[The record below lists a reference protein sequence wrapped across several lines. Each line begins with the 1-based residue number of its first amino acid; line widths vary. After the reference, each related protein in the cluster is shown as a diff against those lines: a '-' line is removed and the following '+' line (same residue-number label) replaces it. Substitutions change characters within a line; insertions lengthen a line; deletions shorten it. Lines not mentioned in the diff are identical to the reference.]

1 MKIVIG
7 NSTHRG
13 FWGFVAQT
21 IVLTLAV
28 IIAAKLMPGVS
39 MNNLWTALLTGV
51 VIALLNRFVRP
62 ILVFLTLPF
71 TAITLGLFLFV
82 INAVIILL
90 AGAIVPGFTVEGF
103 GTALLFSLLLT
114 LLNFLLELPNRLK
127 KHPDNQ
133 TIDKPTDEND
143 EFTPYEE
150 IEN

>member
-7 NSTHRG
+7 NSNHRG

-28 IIAAKLMPGVS
+28 IIAAKLMPGVEIG
-39 MNNLWTALLTGV
+39 NIWTAVLTGL
-51 VIALLNRFVRP
+51 VIALLNRFLRP
-62 ILVFLTLPF
+62 VLVFLTLPF

-90 AGAIVPGFTVEGF
+90 ASVIVPGFKVDGF
-103 GTALLFSLLLT
+103 GNALLFSLLLT
-114 LLNFLLELPNRLK
+114 VLNFLLELPNRIK
-127 KHPDNQ
+127 KHSDDNSVQ
-133 TIDKPTDEND
+133 QPTDDND

-150 IEN
+150 VE

>member
-7 NSTHRG
+7 NSNHRG

-28 IIAAKLMPGVS
+28 IIAAKLMPGVEIG
-39 MNNLWTALLTGV
+39 NIWTAVLTGL
-51 VIALLNRFVRP
+51 VIALLNRFLRP
-62 ILVFLTLPF
+62 VLVFLTLPF

-90 AGAIVPGFTVEGF
+90 ASVIVPGFKVDGF
-103 GTALLFSLLLT
+103 GNALLFSLLLT
-114 LLNFLLELPNRLK
+114 VLNFLLELPNRIK
-127 KHPDNQ
+127 THSDNH
-133 TIDKPTDEND
+133 TIEQSTDDND

-150 IEN
+150 VE

>member
-1 MKIVIG
+1 MRIVIG
-7 NSTHRG
+7 DSNHRG

-39 MNNLWTALLTGV
+39 MNNVWTALLTGL
-51 VIALLNRFVRP
+51 VIALLNRFLRP
-62 ILVFLTLPF
+62 VLIFLTLPF
-71 TAITLGLFLFV
+71 TAIKLGLFLFV

-133 TIDKPTDEND
+133 NINKPSDEND

-150 IEN
+150 VE

>member
-1 MKIVIG
+1 MRIVIG
-7 NSTHRG
+7 NSNHRG

-39 MNNLWTALLTGV
+39 MNNVWTALLTGL
-51 VIALLNRFVRP
+51 VIALLNRFLRP
-62 ILVFLTLPF
+62 VLIFLTLPF

-133 TIDKPTDEND
+133 NIDKPSDENG

-150 IEN
+150 VE